1 MKYLF
6 TFHAFDEKKAQYNTV
21 QEHTEFLKAFEEL
34 CQLVA
39 LMCPNINRR
48 PRKGGTT
55 LKDLGFECQIYG
67 MKNGK
72 WKIIFGMDDLDLYF
86 WRPYRLKSHTLSD
99 FFQTEIGYWMQIDTQ
114 EKGDD
119 SPQVITEEEEKAWI
133 AAHPAEEME

>member
-1 MKYLF
+1 MKYLL
-6 TFHAFDEKKAQYNTV
+6 TFHAFDEKKAQYNTA
-21 QEHTEFLKAFEEL
+21 QEFKEFLKAFEAL

-48 PRKGGTT
+48 PRKGGTA

-67 MKNGK
+67 IKNGK

-86 WRPYRLKSHTLSD
+86 WRPYSLKSHTLSD
-99 FFQTEIGYWMQIDTQ
+99 FFQTEIGYWMQIDVQ

-119 SPQVITEEEEKAWI
+119 SPQVITEDEEKAWI
-133 AAHPAEEME
+133 ATHPAEEME